1 MLFPPGFQVRRNILQ
16 QSCIFIHLQSFMGF
30 KINWDALG
38 IATSV
43 ACAIHC
49 AVLPLLLTSLP
60 IFGINIIENIPF
72 EYFMIVLAAVI
83 GANSLYHGYKLHHHN
98 NTPFLIFGLGVL
110 LLVAK
115 QVWHEYQVWFLVP
128 AVLAIIYAHFRNF
141 QLCRKA
147 NHCHTADCN
156 H

>member
-1 MLFPPGFQVRRNILQ
+1 MRL
-16 QSCIFIHLQSFMGF
+16 
-30 KINWDALG
+30 KINWDAFG

-60 IFGINIIENIPF
+60 VFGVEIIHNVSF
-72 EYFMIVLAAVI
+72 EYFMILLAAVV
-83 GANSLYHGYKLHHHN
+83 GSAALYHGYRKHHRKAG
-98 NTPFLIFGLGVL
+98 PLLIFSLGIFL
-110 LLVAK
+110 LLLK
-115 QVWHEYQVWFLVP
+115 QYLHDWQLWFLVP
-128 AVLAIIYAHFRNF
+128 AVVAIVWAHFRNY

-147 NHCHTADCN
+147 NHCHAADCS